1 MARQDD
7 RMPAA
12 GRAVEPGAAGALAE
26 IGELLGGETGR
37 SRRFLGGL
45 VAGAL
50 VGAVV
55 AGGSLRRRRER
66 ARVGTDDA
74 VS

>member
-1 MARQDD
+1 MARHDD
-7 RMPAA
+7 RTPA
-12 GRAVEPGAAGALAE
+12 GDRANEPGVAGAMADFA
-26 IGELLGGETGR
+26 ELLGGDTRR
-37 SRRFLGGL
+37 SRRFLRGL

-66 ARVGTDDA
+66 ARVGTDDS

>member
-1 MARQDD
+1 MTRHED
-7 RMPAA
+7 RMPAVDRAADA
-12 GRAVEPGAAGALAE
+12 GSPGALADLA
-26 IGELLGGETGR
+26 ELLGGETVR
-37 SRRFLGGL
+37 SRRFLRGL

-55 AGGSLRRRRER
+55 AGGSLRRRRQQGR
-66 ARVGTDDA
+66 AGKDDP

>member
-7 RMPAA
+7 RTPAG
-12 GRAVEPGAAGALAE
+12 GRMTKPGAAGALAE